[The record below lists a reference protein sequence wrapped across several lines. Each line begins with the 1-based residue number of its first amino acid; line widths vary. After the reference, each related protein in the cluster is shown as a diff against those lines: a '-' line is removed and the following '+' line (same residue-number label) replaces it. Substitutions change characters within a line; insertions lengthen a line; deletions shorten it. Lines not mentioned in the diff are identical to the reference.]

1 MYVVKKVELEMV
13 WKKSY
18 LNPHKF
24 ITHVGVG
31 FREVILCVNL
41 CYRPTTLLL
50 SNYEI
55 CYHYKMLEVMHNLN
69 VLGLKKK
76 RLVQMLQQFLPH
88 HTKFS
93 CHIWQIIDTSKSLVL
108 L

>member
-1 MYVVKKVELEMV
+1 VVKKVELEMV
-13 WKKSY
+13 WEQSY

-24 ITHVGVG
+24 ITHVWVG
-31 FREVILCVNL
+31 LGKSTCVQV
-41 CYRPTTLLL
+41 YVTTLPPALV

-55 CYHYKMLEVMHNLN
+55 CYHYKIVEVMHNLN
-69 VLGLKKK
+69 VLELKKK
-76 RLVQMLQQFLPH
+76 SLVQMLQQFLPH

-93 CHIWQIIDTSKSLVL
+93 CHIWQIIDTSKSQVL

>member
-1 MYVVKKVELEMV
+1 MFESTLQFDDIRVVSGLLPLLRAAQASRMQSRSVRVYV
-13 WKKSY
+13 
-18 LNPHKF
+18 
-24 ITHVGVG
+24 
-31 FREVILCVNL
+31 
-41 CYRPTTLLL
+41 TTLPPALL

-55 CYHYKMLEVMHNLN
+55 CYYHKILEIMQNLN
-69 VLGLKKK
+69 VLGLKEKS
-76 RLVQMLQQFLPH
+76 LVQMLQQFLPH